1 MIFVQRLNLE
11 NPPQLLP
18 CLISRSLIS
27 RPMPIARLD
36 RTIFHLS
43 GDGAAAWLERLTT
56 NTLSAPLSFAAL
68 LTPQGK
74 IIADFFIQY
83 DGADLLLDVSEK
95 YAQSLYK
102 RLKMYRL
109 RAPITI
115 SETALNSYAIW
126 GGTGDEGYLDPR
138 DHRLGYRLITESV
151 LDSQGDYNAHR
162 LSLAIP
168 DSHYDFDSMAIFPAN
183 ANMDR
188 LNGVNFKKGCF
199 IGQEVVSRMERKTTI
214 TKRMHAIR
222 LIDPQIRIDPDIKP
236 EDDITQNGRI
246 IGQILHVHQDLAMA
260 MIREDRLD
268 TSAEKPT
275 IKGMGFEFVNK
286 PN

>member
-1 MIFVQRLNLE
+1 
-11 NPPQLLP
+11 
-18 CLISRSLIS
+18 
-27 RPMPIARLD
+27 MPVNQLD
-36 RTIFHLS
+36 RRIFRLS
-43 GDGAAAWLERLTT
+43 SDEAVINLQSTPDTNIAAKWLDRIIT
-56 NTLSAPLSFAAL
+56 NNLSSPLSFAAL

-74 IIADFFIQY
+74 VIADFFIQY

-138 DHRLGYRLITESV
+138 DYRLGYRLITESV
-151 LDSQGDYNAHR
+151 LESQDDYNAHR

-168 DSHYDFDSMAIFPAN
+168 DSHYDFDSMTIFPAN

-188 LNGVNFKKGCF
+188 LNGVDFKKGCF

-214 TKRMHAIR
+214 TKRMHGIR
-222 LIDPQIRIDPDIKP
+222 LIDSQIDIKP
-236 EDDITQNGRI
+236 KDDITQNGRI
-246 IGQILHVHQDLAMA
+246 IGQILHVHKDLAMA

-275 IKGMGFEFVNK
+275 IKGIGFEFVNK
-286 PN
+286 PD